1 LFSKTIRSLA
11 ILTGLA
17 STAQAQCGGD
27 GPVLEVPTT
36 IALGETVTVRMS
48 SDISEVDYFQLFAST
63 GSGPTDLGSYG
74 IACVSFPLIVDMVF
88 PVAEDGTATA
98 EVEIACDPALV
109 GLVVDTQFI
118 T

>member
-1 LFSKTIRSLA
+1 MQRQSMLIAVALLA
-11 ILTGLA
+11 GVGCKGKDKDKADPKPGSNPGSNTTPKPG
-17 STAQAQCGGD
+17 SGGPTAGSN
-27 GPVLEVPTT
+27 P
-36 IALGETVTVRMS
+36 
-48 SDISEVDYFQLFAST
+48 ST